1 MSTLNVPIQI
11 NGGEANAPQLYTR
24 ELYLTSNYQLYAGT
38 ISSNNETKVSPQPLK
53 VDTANRANRIDNED
67 HGDNFWLD
75 ANQSNFKIGNLNFSS
90 TNNTFSTSSTG
101 AVTMQGINL
110 TTIPKIV
117 ITTAMYGTADPNLS
131 SKPGENGQ
139 LYFRYAQ

>member
-38 ISSNNETKVSPQPLK
+38 ITSNNETKVSPQPLK
-53 VDTANRANRIDNED
+53 VDTANRANRIDNAGATG
-67 HGDNFWLD
+67 GDNFWLD
-75 ANQSNFKIGNLNFSS
+75 ANQANFKIGNLNFNAS
-90 TNNTFSTSSTG
+90 NQTFSPASTG

-117 ITTAMYGTADPNLS
+117 ITTAMYGTSAPS
-131 SKPGENGQ
+131 GVGENGQ